1 MAELTKLG
9 TESRT
14 VRSAAIGLLQFGN
27 VNVKPTADQVRDGG
41 MSCIVRSV
49 SVENL
54 HVEPVRSHA
63 GSSPG

>member
-14 VRSAAIGLLQFGN
+14 VRSGAIGLLPVGN
-27 VNVKPTADQVRDGG
+27 VNVKPTAYKVRDGG
-41 MSCIVRSV
+41 ISSIVRSS

-54 HVEPVRSHA
+54 HVEPVHSYA